1 MKIAGKQHKTDWR
14 CRLNSWRRR
23 GVAAVEMAVVSPV
36 LLLTAMG
43 IVDVGQYASVG
54 QIVNNASREGARMA
68 IRADTLAVSE
78 VEAAVLAYM
87 TDALSSVPADTIN
100 SALDVSVTDTYSMI
114 YGGDMS
120 YLESGYQVSVQV
132 TFDYQDIRWAP
143 TAFFGGSTVIQTT
156 TVMRRE

>member
-43 IVDVGQYASVG
+43 IVDVGQFISVG
-54 QIVNNASREGARMA
+54 QIVNNASREGARLA
-68 IRADTLAVSE
+68 IRSDTASVSE
-78 VEAAVLAYM
+78 VEAAILSYM
-87 TDALSSVPADTIN
+87 TDALPNVPADTVD
-100 SALDVSVTDTYSMI
+100 SALDVSVTDVYAMI
-114 YGGDMS
+114 YGGDLS
-120 YLESGYQVSVQV
+120 LLESGYQVSVQV

-143 TAFFGGSTVIQTT
+143 TTFFGGSTVIQTT